1 MTTKKTFCF
10 ELTLDNFSGGFPEK
24 IYGKLFQCW
33 LHPPTLKEFSFFP
46 WPFPN
51 HCKLNFIIEPLAI
64 DELLDMKLSSAQ
76 LSPKIS
82 LGAPST
88 GGFPQ
93 CWGNYIF
100 QSWGISPV
108 LGKCVLQ
115 FSEISAFIPKKIWIK
130 PNEWNIFIIFIIFCT
145 QKKNYSFLA
154 LLLNC
159 QKLERKKHISPALG
173 KSPRIEKC
181 HFPSTGEI
189 PQCWEPPDCVIM
201 CT

>member
-1 MTTKKTFCF
+1 MYVKYTWDRPDLWLRYAWDMPEICLRYPWNTQ
-10 ELTLDNFSGGFPEK
+10 EIPMRYPLD
-24 IYGKLFQCW
+24 
-33 LHPPTLKEFSFFP
+33 
-46 WPFPN
+46 
-51 HCKLNFIIEPLAI
+51 
-64 DELLDMKLSSAQ
+64 
-76 LSPKIS
+76 S

-115 FSEISAFIPKKIWIK
+115 FSEISAFIQKKSWIK
-130 PNEWNIFIIFIIFCT
+130 PNEWNIFIIFITFWT

-154 LLLNC
+154 SLLNC
-159 QKLERKKHISPALG
+159 QKLKRKKHISPALG

-189 PQCWEPPDCVIM
+189 PQCWEPLDCYRHWQM
-201 CT
+201 KKRY

>member
-1 MTTKKTFCF
+1 MNVRVWRILFVINAGMF
-10 ELTLDNFSGGFPEK
+10 LVQNK
-24 IYGKLFQCW
+24 IKL
-33 LHPPTLKEFSFFP
+33 
-46 WPFPN
+46 
-51 HCKLNFIIEPLAI
+51 
-64 DELLDMKLSSAQ
+64 
-76 LSPKIS
+76 

-108 LGKCVLQ
+108 LGKCILQ
-115 FSEISAFIPKKIWIK
+115 FSEISAFIQKKSWIK
-130 PNEWNIFIIFIIFCT
+130 PNEWNIFIIFITFWT

-154 LLLNC
+154 SLLNC
-159 QKLERKKHISPALG
+159 QKLKRKKHISPALG

-189 PQCWEPPDCVIM
+189 PQCWEPPDCLTSKPSYFKLKQV
-201 CT
+201 TLS